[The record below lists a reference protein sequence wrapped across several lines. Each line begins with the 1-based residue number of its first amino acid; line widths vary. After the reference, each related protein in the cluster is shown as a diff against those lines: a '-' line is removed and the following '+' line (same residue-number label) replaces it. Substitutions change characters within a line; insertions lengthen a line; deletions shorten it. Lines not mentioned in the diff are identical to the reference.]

1 MADDITQ
8 SGGAYASDSDHERH
22 HKELIS
28 RLKQEGQLTRNTGTN
43 SLKSIKLEFGKFDGA
58 LMAMRSKLKDQTV
71 AINDLLA
78 VQRVA
83 LDLEIGEIERRKRE
97 DAIARVG
104 KTVSGPQDDSAAQP
118 GPSSE
123 PSKLSGFLRK
133 IGPGLGA
140 FIGAGLTGAVSMLS
154 PMRIGGLLLRAIP
167 LVTLAPLIGDFIG
180 DFVGAGLEDMG
191 ASPEATEQMRE
202 AFNKAG
208 RWGAMGAVFGRKGAA
223 VLFFAGA
230 LSSFGSSLLEKFG
243 IGEDED
249 ISILGID
256 VSALTGSETILAA
269 LGGTLALLAPSLL
282 KLTGKL
288 LLGALT
294 GPVGLAALT
303 GAALAG
309 SVILVERWMERRRT
323 QFLEEL
329 EEATAEGLANIVGIE
344 TGDSPDL
351 FRRLQLFFGAEA
363 QTPGEELASVI
374 QDIERT
380 GRVSDTDAMTGL
392 GETAPRTLTEDQSRS
407 TEKILRNILN
417 VPENADLSS
426 FDFSQLDLSNLSG
439 GLLNDIRR
447 ASEMIGLDS
456 LITRLDEATEIVERT
471 AQLQNRI
478 NSLNV
483 ERQMIEESSAISSI
497 PLSESQLNRINEI
510 ENTILGL
517 RQQLGGIDGF
527 FNGSKGFQDFGQGSL
542 AMLHGIEAVVPRKTP
557 AGEMLAAMF
566 DEKFQPKF
574 EVNSDRMSPVLDQ
587 ISSAAHSV
595 VNNIVIAPTNV
606 SPVTSIQQGG
616 SNVSSITQNSL
627 TTFGGGGNGSGLGR
641 FAN

>member
-1 MADDITQ
+1 MAD
-8 SGGAYASDSDHERH
+8 
-22 HKELIS
+22 KEQEKQHNELVD
-28 RLKQEGQLTRNTGTN
+28 RLKKEGQLTRNSGTN
-43 SLKSIKLEFGKFDGA
+43 SLKSIKLEVGKFDDA
-58 LMAMRSKLKDQTV
+58 LSAMRSKLKDQTV
-71 AINDLLA
+71 AINDLLG
-78 VQRVA
+78 VQKVA
-83 LDLEIGEIERRKRE
+83 LDLEESEIERRKRE

-104 KTVSGPQDDSAAQP
+104 KTVSGKDDKKDTDDKKPKKPEP
-118 GPSSE
+118 GMIG
-123 PSKLSGFLRK
+123 GFLRR

-140 FIGAGLTGAVSMLS
+140 FIGAGLSGAASMLS

-202 AFNKAG
+202 TFNRAG
-208 RWGAMGAVFGRKGAA
+208 RWGAMGAVFGPKGAA
-223 VLFFAGA
+223 VGFFAGA

-256 VSALTGSETILAA
+256 VNALTASETILAA

-282 KLTGKL
+282 NLTGKL
-288 LLGALT
+288 LLGVLT

-309 SVILVERWMERRRT
+309 SAILVAQWMERRRT

-329 EEATAEGLANIVGIE
+329 EEATAEGLANVDRIE
-344 TGDSPDL
+344 AGDDPDIL
-351 FRRLQLFFGAEA
+351 RRILLGLGLARP
-363 QTPGEELASVI
+363 QTPAEELAAVI
-374 QDIERT
+374 QQIERT
-380 GRVSDTDAMTGL
+380 GRISDTDAMTGL
-392 GETAPRTLTEDQSRS
+392 GETGPRTLTEDQSRS
-407 TEKILRNILN
+407 TEEILRNILN

-426 FDFSQLDLSNLSG
+426 FDFSQIDISNLSD
-439 GLLNDIRR
+439 GLLDDIRR

-527 FNGSKGFQDFGQGSL
+527 FNGSNGFQDFGSGSL
-542 AMLHGIEAVVPRKTP
+542 AMLHGIEAVVPRQTP
-557 AGEMLAAMF
+557 AGEVLATMF
-566 DEKFQPKF
+566 DENFEPRV
-574 EVNSDRMSPVLDQ
+574 EVNPDRMTPVLDN
-587 ISSAAHSV
+587 ISAAAHNA
-595 VNNIVIAPTNV
+595 VNNIILAPTNV
-606 SPVTSIQQGG
+606 APVTAVNQGG
-616 SNVSSITQNSL
+616 SNVSSITQNSV
-627 TTFGGGGNGSGLGR
+627 TSFGGGNGGSGLGR

>member
-1 MADDITQ
+1 MA
-8 SGGAYASDSDHERH
+8 G
-22 HKELIS
+22 KEQEKQHNELVD
-28 RLKQEGQLTRNTGTN
+28 RLKKEGQLTRNSGTN
-43 SLKSIKLEFGKFDGA
+43 SLKSIKLEVGKFDDT
-58 LMAMRSKLKDQTV
+58 LSAMRSKLKDQTV
-71 AINDLLA
+71 AINDLLG
-78 VQRVA
+78 VQKVA
-83 LDLEIGEIERRKRE
+83 LDLEESEIERQKKKDQLE
-97 DAIARVG
+97 GVQ
-104 KTVSGPQDDSAAQP
+104 KTVSDKKPEEKTSPERVTNEAAASP
-118 GPSSE
+118 GM
-123 PSKLSGFLRK
+123 LGGFFRR
-133 IGPGLGA
+133 IGPGLGGFLGAA
-140 FIGAGLTGAVSMLS
+140 FGGLAAMMS
-154 PMRIGGLLLRAIP
+154 PMRLGGLLLRAVP
-167 LVTLAPLIGDFIG
+167 LVALAPLIGDFIG

-202 AFNKAG
+202 TFNRAG
-208 RWGAMGAVFGRKGAA
+208 RWGAMGAVFGPKGAA
-223 VLFFAGA
+223 VGFFAGA
-230 LSSFGSSLLEKFG
+230 LSSFGSSLLERFG

-256 VSALTGSETILAA
+256 VNALTGSETILAA

-294 GPVGLAALT
+294 GPVGLTALT

-309 SVILVERWMERRRT
+309 SVILLEQWMERRRT

-329 EEATAEGLANIVGIE
+329 EEATAEGLANIGRIE

-363 QTPGEELASVI
+363 QTSGEELASII

-407 TEKILRNILN
+407 TEEILRNILN

-426 FDFSQLDLSNLSG
+426 FDFSQIDLSNLSG
-439 GLLNDIRR
+439 DLLDDIRR

-478 NSLNV
+478 NSLNM

-527 FNGSKGFQDFGQGSL
+527 SNGSNGFQDFGSGSL
-542 AMLHGIEAVVPRKTP
+542 AMLHGIEAVVPRQTP
-557 AGEMLAAMF
+557 AGEVLATMF
-566 DEKFQPKF
+566 DENFEPRV
-574 EVNSDRMSPVLDQ
+574 EVNPDRMTPVLDN
-587 ISSAAHSV
+587 ISAAAHNA
-595 VNNIVIAPTNV
+595 VNNIVFAPTSV

-616 SNVSSITQNSL
+616 STVSSVTQNSV
-627 TTFGGGGNGSGLGR
+627 TSFGGGNGGSGLGR